1 MAMAMARPGQRR
13 IYEILEK
20 SGGAEDW
27 ASKLCD
33 VFLAAIV
40 LNLLAISL
48 ESVDRLAEA
57 YHPYFLAFELFSVVI
72 FSLEYALRL
81 WAAPA
86 SGQSKT
92 ALQARLRYAFSF
104 HGLVDL
110 AAILPSLLTLVA
122 TGADLRWL
130 RVLRMLRLFK
140 ISHYNSALED
150 LFSALKEERSSFA
163 AALYLFL
170 IAFFLASTLMH
181 LAERALQPD
190 HFGSIPAAM
199 WWSIITLTTV
209 GYGDVSPLSLI
220 GKLIGGGTAL
230 MGVCTVALLT
240 GIMANAFANQ
250 VQGRRTIFEAEV
262 AHALED
268 GTITDDEQR
277 LLEELRTRFD
287 FSEEYA
293 RAIIE
298 LTREKREDGRASP
311 PPSAGA

>member
-1 MAMAMARPGQRR
+1 MVSARQRR

-20 SGGAEDW
+20 SGAAGDW

-33 VFLAAIV
+33 GFLAGLIV
-40 LNLLAISL
+40 LNLVAISL
-48 ESVDRLAEA
+48 ESVDRLAET

-72 FSLEYALRL
+72 FSLEYVLRL

-86 SGQSKT
+86 SQEARTPLK
-92 ALQARLRYAFSF
+92 ARLRYAFSF

-110 AAILPSLLTLVA
+110 AAILPSLVAFFA

-150 LFSALKEERSSFA
+150 LFSALREERSSFA

-170 IAFFLASTLMH
+170 IAFFIASTLMH
-181 LAERALQPD
+181 LAERTLQPE
-190 HFGSIPAAM
+190 HFGSIPEAM

-209 GYGDVSPLSLI
+209 GYGDVSPLSIL
-220 GKLIGGGTAL
+220 GKIIGGGTAL

-268 GTITDDEQR
+268 GTITEDEQR

-293 RAIIE
+293 RAIID
-298 LTREKREDGRASP
+298 LTREKLEDGSGK

>member
-1 MAMAMARPGQRR
+1 MVSARQRR

-20 SGGAEDW
+20 SGAAGDW

-33 VFLAAIV
+33 GFLAGLIV
-40 LNLLAISL
+40 LNLVAISL
-48 ESVDRLAEA
+48 ESVDRLAET

-72 FSLEYALRL
+72 FSLEYVLRL

-86 SGQSKT
+86 SRQARTPLK
-92 ALQARLRYAFSF
+92 ARLRYAFSF

-110 AAILPSLLTLVA
+110 AAILPSLVAFFA

-170 IAFFLASTLMH
+170 IAFFIASTLMH
-181 LAERALQPD
+181 LAERTLQPE
-190 HFGSIPAAM
+190 HFGSIPEAM

-209 GYGDVSPLSLI
+209 GYGDVSPLSIL
-220 GKLIGGGTAL
+220 GKIIGGGTAL

-268 GTITDDEQR
+268 GTITEDEQR

-293 RAIIE
+293 RAIID
-298 LTREKREDGRASP
+298 LTREKLEDGSGK

>member
-1 MAMAMARPGQRR
+1 MVSARQRR

-20 SGGAEDW
+20 SGAAGDW
-27 ASKLCD
+27 SSKLCD
-33 VFLAAIV
+33 GFLAGLIV
-40 LNLLAISL
+40 LNLVAISL
-48 ESVDRLAEA
+48 ESVDHLAET
-57 YHPYFLAFELFSVVI
+57 YHPVFLAFELFSVVI

-86 SGQSKT
+86 SRQARTPLK
-92 ALQARLRYAFSF
+92 ARLRYAFSF

-110 AAILPSLLTLVA
+110 AAILPSLVAFFA

-170 IAFFLASTLMH
+170 IAFFIASTLMH
-181 LAERALQPD
+181 LAERTLQPE
-190 HFGSIPAAM
+190 HFGSIPEAM

-209 GYGDVSPLSLI
+209 GYGDVSPLSIL
-220 GKLIGGGTAL
+220 GKIIGGGTAL

-268 GTITDDEQR
+268 GTITEDEQR

-293 RAIIE
+293 RAIID
-298 LTREKREDGRASP
+298 LTREKLEDGSGK

>member
-1 MAMAMARPGQRR
+1 MVSARQRR

-20 SGGAEDW
+20 SGGSNDW

-33 VFLAAIV
+33 SFLAGLIV
-40 LNLLAISL
+40 LNLIAISL
-48 ESVDRLAEA
+48 ESVDRLAEV

-72 FSLEYALRL
+72 FGLEYALRL
-81 WAAPA
+81 WVAPA
-86 SGQSKT
+86 SRRAKT
-92 ALQARLRYAFSF
+92 PLQARLRYAFSF
-104 HGLVDL
+104 HGLVDV
-110 AAILPSLLTLVA
+110 AAILPSLIAFFA

-150 LFSALKEERSSFA
+150 LISALRQERSSFA

-170 IAFFLASTLMH
+170 IAFFIASTLMH
-181 LAERALQPD
+181 LAERTLQPE
-190 HFGSIPAAM
+190 HFGSIPEAM

-209 GYGDVSPLSLI
+209 GYGDVSPISLL
-220 GKLIGGGTAL
+220 GKAIGGATAL

-268 GTITDDEQR
+268 GTITEDEQR
-277 LLEELRTRFD
+277 LLEELRARFE

-293 RAIIE
+293 RAIID
-298 LTREKREDGRASP
+298 LTREKLQDIGGDRP
-311 PPSAGA
+311 PNGNA

>member
-1 MAMAMARPGQRR
+1 MV
-13 IYEILEK
+13 
-20 SGGAEDW
+20 
-27 ASKLCD
+27 
-33 VFLAAIV
+33 VFG
-40 LNLLAISL
+40 
-48 ESVDRLAEA
+48 
-57 YHPYFLAFELFSVVI
+57 
-72 FSLEYALRL
+72 LEYVLRL

-86 SGQSKT
+86 SHQAKSP
-92 ALQARLRYAFSF
+92 LQARLRYAFSF
-104 HGLVDL
+104 HGLVDV
-110 AAILPSLLTLVA
+110 AAILPSLIAFFA

-150 LFSALKEERSSFA
+150 LISALRQERSSFA

-170 IAFFLASTLMH
+170 IAFFIASTLMH
-181 LAERALQPD
+181 LAERTLQPE
-190 HFGSIPAAM
+190 HFGSIPEAM

-209 GYGDVSPLSLI
+209 GYGDVSPVSIL
-220 GKLIGGGTAL
+220 GKIIGGGTAL

-250 VQGRRTIFEAEV
+250 IQGRRTIFEAEV

-268 GTITDDEQR
+268 GTITEDEQR
-277 LLEELRTRFD
+277 LLEELRARFE

-293 RAIIE
+293 RAIID
-298 LTREKREDGRASP
+298 LTREKLQDSGGN

>member
-1 MAMAMARPGQRR
+1 MVSARQRR

-20 SGGAEDW
+20 SGAAGDW

-33 VFLAAIV
+33 GFLAGLIV
-40 LNLLAISL
+40 LNLVAISL
-48 ESVDRLAEA
+48 ESVDRLAET

-72 FSLEYALRL
+72 FSLEYVLRL

-86 SGQSKT
+86 SQQARTPLK
-92 ALQARLRYAFSF
+92 ARLRYAFSF

-110 AAILPSLLTLVA
+110 AAILPSLVAFFA

-150 LFSALKEERSSFA
+150 LFSALREERSSFA

-170 IAFFLASTLMH
+170 IAFFIASTLMH
-181 LAERALQPD
+181 LAERTLQPE
-190 HFGSIPAAM
+190 HFGSIPEAM

-209 GYGDVSPLSLI
+209 GYGDVSPLSIL
-220 GKLIGGGTAL
+220 GKIIGGGTAL

-268 GTITDDEQR
+268 GTITEDEQR

-293 RAIIE
+293 RAIID
-298 LTREKREDGRASP
+298 LTREKLEDGSGK

>member
-1 MAMAMARPGQRR
+1 MVSVRQRR

-20 SGGAEDW
+20 SDAGGDW

-33 VFLAAIV
+33 GFLAGLIV
-40 LNLLAISL
+40 LNLVAISL
-48 ESVDRLAEA
+48 ESVDRLAEN
-57 YHPYFLAFELFSVVI
+57 YHPVFLAFELFSVVI

-86 SGQSKT
+86 SRQARTPLK
-92 ALQARLRYAFSF
+92 ARLRYAFSF

-110 AAILPSLLTLVA
+110 AAILPSLVAFFA

-170 IAFFLASTLMH
+170 IAFFIASTLMH
-181 LAERALQPD
+181 LAERTLQPE
-190 HFGSIPAAM
+190 HFGSIPEAM

-209 GYGDVSPLSLI
+209 GYGDVSPLSIL
-220 GKLIGGGTAL
+220 GKIIGGGTAL

-268 GTITDDEQR
+268 GTITEDEQR

-293 RAIIE
+293 RAIID
-298 LTREKREDGRASP
+298 LTREKLEDGSGK

>member
-1 MAMAMARPGQRR
+1 MAMARPGQRR

-20 SGGAEDW
+20 SGGSEDW

-33 VFLAAIV
+33 GFLAALIV

-48 ESVDRLAEA
+48 ESVDPLAEA
-57 YHPYFLAFELFSVVI
+57 YHPYFLAFELFSLVV
-72 FSLEYALRL
+72 FSLEYTLRL

-86 SGQSKT
+86 SRQAKT
-92 ALQARLRYAFSF
+92 PLQARLRYAFSF

-110 AAILPSLLTLVA
+110 AAILPSLIALFA

-170 IAFFLASTLMH
+170 IAFFIASTLMH

-209 GYGDVSPLSLI
+209 GYGDVSPVSLV

-268 GTITDDEQR
+268 GTITEDEQR

-293 RAIIE
+293 RAIID
-298 LTREKREDGRASP
+298 LARENGRDS

>member
-1 MAMAMARPGQRR
+1 MAMARPGQRR

-20 SGGAEDW
+20 SGGSEDW

-33 VFLAAIV
+33 GFLAALIV

-48 ESVDRLAEA
+48 ESVDHLAEA
-57 YHPYFLAFELFSVVI
+57 YQPYFLAFELGSLVV
-72 FSLEYALRL
+72 FSLEYTLRL

-86 SGQSKT
+86 SRQAKT
-92 ALQARLRYAFSF
+92 PLQARLRYVFSF

-110 AAILPSLLTLVA
+110 AAILPSLIALFA

-170 IAFFLASTLMH
+170 IAFFMASTLMH

-209 GYGDVSPLSLI
+209 GYGDVSPVSLV

-268 GTITDDEQR
+268 GTITEDEQR

-293 RAIIE
+293 RAIID
-298 LTREKREDGRASP
+298 LARENGRDS

>member
-1 MAMAMARPGQRR
+1 MVSARQRR
-13 IYEILEK
+13 AYKILEK
-20 SGGAEDW
+20 SDGEGDW
-27 ASKLCD
+27 ASRFCD
-33 VFLAAIV
+33 RFLAGFIV
-40 LNLLAISL
+40 LNLVAISL
-48 ESVDRLAEA
+48 ESVDSLAEL
-57 YHPYFLAFELFSVVI
+57 YHPYFFAFELLSVGV
-72 FSLEYALRL
+72 FGLEYALRL

-86 SGQSKT
+86 SGAAPT
-92 ALQARLRYAFSF
+92 PLRARLRYALSF

-110 AAILPSLLTLVA
+110 IAILPSLVAFFA

-150 LFSALKEERSSFA
+150 LFSALREERSSFA

-170 IAFFLASTLMH
+170 IAFFIASTLMH
-181 LAERALQPD
+181 LAERTLQPE

-209 GYGDVSPLSLI
+209 GYGDVSPLSIL
-220 GKLIGGGTAL
+220 GKIIGGGTAL

-262 AHALED
+262 AHTLED
-268 GTITDDEQR
+268 GTITEDEQR
-277 LLEELRTRFD
+277 LLDELRTRFD

-293 RAIIE
+293 RAIID
-298 LTREKREDGRASP
+298 LAREKLEGEDANS

>member
-1 MAMAMARPGQRR
+1 SDG
-13 IYEILEK
+13 E
-20 SGGAEDW
+20 GDW
-27 ASKLCD
+27 ASRFCD
-33 VFLAAIV
+33 RFLAGFIV
-40 LNLLAISL
+40 LNLVAISL
-48 ESVDRLAEA
+48 ESVDSLAEL
-57 YHPYFLAFELFSVVI
+57 YHPYFFAFELLSVAI
-72 FSLEYALRL
+72 FGLEYALRL

-86 SGQSKT
+86 SGAGPT
-92 ALQARLRYAFSF
+92 PLRARLRYALSF

-110 AAILPSLLTLVA
+110 IAILPSLVAFFA

-150 LFSALKEERSSFA
+150 LFSALREEKSSFA

-170 IAFFLASTLMH
+170 IAFFIASTLMH
-181 LAERALQPD
+181 LAERTLQPE

-209 GYGDVSPLSLI
+209 GYGDVSPLSIL
-220 GKLIGGGTAL
+220 GKIIGGGTAL

-268 GTITDDEQR
+268 GTITEDEQR
-277 LLEELRTRFD
+277 LLDELRTRFD

-293 RAIIE
+293 RAIID
-298 LTREKREDGRASP
+298 LAREKLEGEDANS